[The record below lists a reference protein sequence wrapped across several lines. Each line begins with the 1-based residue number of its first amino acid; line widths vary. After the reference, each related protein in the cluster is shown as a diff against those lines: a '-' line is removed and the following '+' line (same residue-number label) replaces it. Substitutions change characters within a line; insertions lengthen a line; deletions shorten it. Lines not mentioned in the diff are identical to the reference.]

1 MRHPNFRSLL
11 GTLLPVAVA
20 LVAGGARADAIFT
33 GPTSPYYLDN
43 YANGTIYVVQGTS
56 VTNSFAVTG
65 SDTPYS
71 EGRLSVTTTINTT
84 GFGSFF
90 GLGPDGQYTLGGAPT
105 DASYMAQ
112 ATPGNGFEQTYDGTS
127 DGTSNYT
134 VQYVTDSTTSVVQ
147 TDLNW
152 QNPVAL
158 FAVTAGFVGIA
169 YDPLNN
175 SLWLGGWAFP
185 LMADYSLSGGLLSSF
200 TTDSQVTALGF
211 DAADGTLWYSS
222 GQTSTL
228 EQWSTDGVLL
238 QSGSPDGLPG
248 VAFLSGDFGPLA
260 VAEPTSLALLGGGL
274 FGMNAVRRRRNR
286 V

>member
-1 MRHPNFRSLL
+1 M
-11 GTLLPVAVA
+11 
-20 LVAGGARADAIFT
+20 
-33 GPTSPYYLDN
+33 
-43 YANGTIYVVQGTS
+43 
-56 VTNSFAVTG
+56 
-65 SDTPYS
+65 
-71 EGRLSVTTTINTT
+71 
-84 GFGSFF
+84 
-90 GLGPDGQYTLGGAPT
+90 
-105 DASYMAQ
+105 
-112 ATPGNGFEQTYDGTS
+112 
-127 DGTSNYT
+127 
-134 VQYVTDSTTSVVQ
+134 
-147 TDLNW
+147 
-152 QNPVAL
+152 
-158 FAVTAGFVGIA
+158 TAGFVGIA